1 MNRPLAAAAATLIG
15 VPFRL
20 HGRDP
25 ATGLDCVGLVAEAIR
40 RTGAVPAVPAGYRLR
55 AMTVDA
61 MLPFAEANGFEPLSL
76 DEPEPGDVI
85 LAMVNPVQP
94 HLLVCAEGGFIH
106 AHSGLGRVT
115 FMPGVLPWAVTG
127 AWRVP
132 NFMPSSGN

>member
-25 ATGLDCVGLVAEAIR
+25 ATGLDCVGLVAEAMR
-40 RTGAVPAVPAGYRLR
+40 RADVVPTVPVGYRLR
-55 AMTVDA
+55 AMTVHA

-76 DEPEPGDVI
+76 VQPGPGDVI

-115 FMPGVLPWAVTG
+115 FMPGVLPWAVAG

-132 NFMPSSGN
+132 NFIPSSGN